1 MWFIDQNSFSL
12 PLVDVLVNRDD
23 FGGRRL
29 QFSALDG
36 NIELD
41 RLEPMIRI
49 SRLVEMKR

>member
-36 NIELD
+36 NIELVSARAND
-41 RLEPMIRI
+41 HNQPV
-49 SRLVEMKR
+49 S